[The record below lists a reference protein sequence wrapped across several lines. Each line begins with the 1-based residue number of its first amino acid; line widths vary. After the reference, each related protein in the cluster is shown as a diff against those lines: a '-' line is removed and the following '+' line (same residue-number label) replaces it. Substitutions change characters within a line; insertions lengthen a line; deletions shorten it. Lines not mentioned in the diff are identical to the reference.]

1 MSARVRERAV
11 RAREAVRIGTTLSAT
26 PLARRHEQ
34 TVRGKLARP
43 PKPQP
48 WSAFDASRHP
58 QAALALARELWLG
71 LARGEYGAVGL
82 FAKVAAGLVRVGA
95 PFDFVHAAAQASTD
109 EARHA
114 ELCLRMAGLCAGAPP
129 ELELAGDE
137 LDTALAP
144 LASEVELDLTMI
156 QGVAMSETLATAL
169 LTACQRRATERLTK
183 SLLTALLG
191 DEVHHARLGWY
202 YLAHRA
208 PRWSLVE
215 RQLLADRVGELV
227 MRVEQEFWVG
237 RDAARGASTA
247 ARALGIL
254 DSKAQRSVVRD
265 TMENEIL
272 PGLDALGLGASLAW
286 THRPRARSRA

>member
-1 MSARVRERAV
+1 VSARVRARAV
-11 RAREAVRIGTTLSAT
+11 QSREAVRIDTELSAT

-34 TVRGKLARP
+34 TVRGKLTRS

-48 WSAFDASRHP
+48 WDTFDASSHP
-58 QAALALARELWLG
+58 RAALALAHELWLG

-82 FAKVAAGLVRVGA
+82 FAKVAVGLVRVGA
-95 PFDFVHAAAQASTD
+95 PFDFVHAATQASTD

-114 ELCLRMAGLCAGAPP
+114 ELCLRMAALCAGRPS
-129 ELELAGDE
+129 EVELAGDE
-137 LDTALAP
+137 LDRALLP
-144 LASEVELDLTMI
+144 LTSEAELDLVMI

-169 LTACQRRATERLTK
+169 LTACQRRASDRLTK

-208 PRWSLVE
+208 PHWSLVE
-215 RQLLADRVGELV
+215 RQYLADRVGELV

-237 RDAARGASTA
+237 RDAPSGASTA

-254 DSKAQRSVVRD
+254 DSKAQRGVVRE

-272 PGLDALGLGASLAW
+272 PGLDALGLGASFAW
-286 THRPRARSRA
+286 THRPRARSRT